1 MVEIIDIIQILTP
14 VVLTLLGW
22 GVRLIWSE
30 IRHLRDEQR
39 EYTTNQTC
47 RMHRE
52 HIENQLKELKEQR

>member
-1 MVEIIDIIQILTP
+1 MVNIIDIVQILTP

-30 IRHLRDEQR
+30 IRHLRNEQR
-39 EYTTNQTC
+39 EYVTNQTC

-52 HIENQLKELKEQR
+52 HIEKQIQELKGQR